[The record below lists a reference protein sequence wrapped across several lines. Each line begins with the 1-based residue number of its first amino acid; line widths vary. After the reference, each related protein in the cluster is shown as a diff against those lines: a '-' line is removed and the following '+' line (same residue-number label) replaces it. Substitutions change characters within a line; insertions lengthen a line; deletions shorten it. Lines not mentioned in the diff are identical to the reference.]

1 MGISPSRLRQLG
13 LVDII
18 IEEPLGGFHKNPKE
32 TFLQIRG
39 HLTESLIT
47 LKNKNIDDLLLD
59 RRKRFKA
66 IGQFN
71 EI

>member
-1 MGISPSRLRQLG
+1 MAKKTISIFGCTGSVGTTTL
-13 LVDII
+13 DII
-18 IEEPLGGFHKNPKE
+18 RENKE
-32 TFLQIRG
+32 QFEVKV
-39 HLTESLIT
+39 LTA
-47 LKNKNIDDLLLD
+47 NKNIDDLLLD

>member
-1 MGISPSRLRQLG
+1 MLL
-13 LVDII
+13 DI
-18 IEEPLGGFHKNPKE
+18 LN
-32 TFLQIRG
+32 
-39 HLTESLIT
+39 
-47 LKNKNIDDLLLD
+47 NKNIDDLLLD